1 MKGRLDLR
9 ESHNVVSIDPPG
21 CVDIDDA
28 CSLRELS
35 DCYEVGIHI
44 ADVSYYIPFNSPL
57 DRFARDRSTS
67 VYGSIASSSPQLSRG
82 PSHRHDSAC
91 SLHQHMLAPLWV
103 RSARLFRVHLLRQ
116 EFSFFFPLSS
126 RDLRCGETAVV
137 CAYSDSFEA
146 FSCLPAGTGSCR
158 KQAGSGHRESVQEP
172 ELAVRVHGQR
182 CV

>member
-67 VYGSIASSSPQLSRG
+67 VYGSIASSYPQLSR
-82 PSHRHDSAC
+82 
-91 SLHQHMLAPLWV
+91 
-103 RSARLFRVHLLRQ
+103 
-116 EFSFFFPLSS
+116 
-126 RDLRCGETAVV
+126 
-137 CAYSDSFEA
+137 
-146 FSCLPAGTGSCR
+146 
-158 KQAGSGHRESVQEP
+158 
-172 ELAVRVHGQR
+172 
-182 CV
+182 